1 MGRGLAADEVT
12 ELERELRGLA
22 RTVEYPPPAVELGA
36 VVRRMIGS
44 ESVPQRRLVDR
55 WTPTL
60 RWRLA
65 IAGAA
70 AILLAL
76 SILSFSPAA
85 RNAVADLL
93 GLRGV
98 GIRVSESPAPSAPAP
113 TGPLSGYMDVGEQV
127 SLPEAR
133 DAVDFEIRLP
143 ADQRLGP
150 PDEIYLSDQPEGGRI
165 TSFFRAGPGLPEIY
179 ETGAGALLTQFT
191 GELDQNTI
199 GKLTNTD
206 TTIDRIEVRGHR
218 GLWLEGDHLFYLYR
232 SDGMVIEETV
242 RMSDSALLWQEGDVT
257 LRLESGLSKR
267 EAVRLAR
274 SAY

>member
-1 MGRGLAADEVT
+1 MGRGPAPDREA

-22 RTVEYPPPAVELGA
+22 HTVEYPPPVDLGPAVLR
-36 VVRRMIGS
+36 VIGS
-44 ESVPQRRLVDR
+44 ESAPQSPLDG
-55 WTPTL
+55 WTPSL
-60 RWRLA
+60 RWRVA

-98 GIRVSESPAPSAPAP
+98 GIRVTESPPPSAPAP
-113 TGPLSGYMDVGEQV
+113 TGPLSGYMDVGEQA
-127 SLPEAR
+127 SLSEAR

-143 ADQRLGP
+143 ADPRLGR
-150 PDEIYLSDQPEGGRI
+150 PDEIYLSDEPEGGRI
-165 TSFFRAGPGLPEIY
+165 TSFFRAGPRLPRIY
-179 ETGAGALLTQFT
+179 ETGTGALLTQFR
-191 GELDQNTI
+191 GKLDRNTI
-199 GKLTNTD
+199 GKLAADD
-206 TTIDRIEVRGHR
+206 TTIDRVEVGGHR

-267 EAVRLAR
+267 EALRLAR

>member
-1 MGRGLAADEVT
+1 MGRGLAPEQVA

-22 RTVEYPPPAVELGA
+22 RTVEYPSPVDLGPAV
-36 VVRRMIGS
+36 RRVIGS
-44 ESVPQRRLVDR
+44 GSVPQRRLLDR
-55 WTPTL
+55 WTPSL
-60 RWRLA
+60 RWRVA

-85 RNAVADLL
+85 RSAVADLL

-98 GIRVSESPAPSAPAP
+98 GIRVTESPLPSAPAP
-113 TGPLSGYMDVGEQV
+113 TGPLSGFMDVGEQV
-127 SLPEAR
+127 SVSEAR
-133 DAVDFEIRLP
+133 AAVDFEIRLP
-143 ADQRLGP
+143 ADPRLGP
-150 PDEIYLSDQPEGGRI
+150 PDEIYLSDEPRGGRV

-179 ETGAGALLTQFT
+179 ESRAGALLTQFT
-191 GELDQNTI
+191 GELDRNTI
-199 GKLTNTD
+199 GKLAAD
-206 TTIDRIEVRGHR
+206 GTTIDRIEVRGHR

-257 LRLESGLSKR
+257 LRLESDLSR
-267 EAVRLAR
+267 RAALRLAR

>member
-1 MGRGLAADEVT
+1 MGRGLAPDQV

-22 RTVEYPPPAVELGA
+22 RTVEYPPPVDLGPAVLR
-36 VVRRMIGS
+36 VIGS
-44 ESVPQRRLVDR
+44 ENAPRRRLVDR
-55 WTPTL
+55 LFPTL
-60 RWRLA
+60 RWRVA
-65 IAGAA
+65 FAGAA
-70 AILLAL
+70 VVLLAL
-76 SILSFSPAA
+76 SILSFSPTA

-98 GIRVSESPAPSAPAP
+98 GIRVTESPVPSAPAP
-113 TGPLSGYMDVGEQV
+113 TGPLSGYMDVGEHV
-127 SLPEAR
+127 SLSEAR

-143 ADQRLGP
+143 AEPRLGR
-150 PDEIYLSDQPEGGRI
+150 PDEIYLSDDLEGGRI

-179 ETGAGALLTQFT
+179 QTGAGALLTQFR
-191 GELDQNTI
+191 GELDRNTV
-199 GKLTNTD
+199 GKLVNTD
-206 TTIDRIEVRGHR
+206 TTIDRVEVGGHR

-242 RMSDSALLWQEGDVT
+242 RMSDSALLWQEGDIT

-267 EAVRLAR
+267 EALRLAR

>member
-1 MGRGLAADEVT
+1 MGRGLAPDQLAG
-12 ELERELRGLA
+12 LERELRGLA
-22 RTVEYPPPAVELGA
+22 RTVEYPPPVDLGTA
-36 VVRRMIGS
+36 VRRVIGS
-44 ESVPQRRLVDR
+44 GSVPQQRLLDR
-55 WTPTL
+55 WAPSL
-60 RWRLA
+60 RLRVA

-98 GIRVSESPAPSAPAP
+98 GIRVTESPLPSAPAP
-113 TGPLSGYMDVGEQV
+113 TGPLSGFMDVGAQV
-127 SLPEAR
+127 SLSEAR
-133 DAVDFEIRLP
+133 AALDFEIRLP
-143 ADQRLGP
+143 ADPRLGP
-150 PDEIYLSDQPEGGRI
+150 PDEIYLSDEPRGGRI

-179 ETGAGALLTQFT
+179 ETGTGALLTQFT
-191 GELDQNTI
+191 GELDRNTI
-199 GKLTNTD
+199 GKLAAD
-206 TTIDRIEVRGHR
+206 GTTIDRIEVRGHR

-232 SDGMVIEETV
+232 SDGLVIEETV

-257 LRLESGLSKR
+257 LRLESGLSRR
-267 EAVRLAR
+267 ETLRLAR

>member
-1 MGRGLAADEVT
+1 MGRGLAPEQVA

-22 RTVEYPPPAVELGA
+22 RTVEYPSPVDLGPAV
-36 VVRRMIGS
+36 RRVIGS
-44 ESVPQRRLVDR
+44 GSVPQRRLLDP
-55 WTPTL
+55 WTPSL
-60 RWRLA
+60 RWRVA

-98 GIRVSESPAPSAPAP
+98 GVRVTESPLPSAPSP
-113 TGPLSGYMDVGEQV
+113 TGPLSGFMDVGEQV
-127 SLPEAR
+127 SVSEAR
-133 DAVDFEIRLP
+133 AAVDFEIRLP
-143 ADQRLGP
+143 ADPRLGP
-150 PDEIYLSDQPEGGRI
+150 PDEIYLSDEPRGGRV

-179 ETGAGALLTQFT
+179 ESRAGALLTQFT
-191 GELDQNTI
+191 GELDRNTI
-199 GKLTNTD
+199 GKLAAD
-206 TTIDRIEVRGHR
+206 GTTIDRIEVRGHR

-257 LRLESGLSKR
+257 LRLESGLSR
-267 EAVRLAR
+267 RAALRLAR